1 MRPHRLTDAHPRIAQ
16 GGWVYL
22 AGHLPFKEDM
32 KTLHVGR
39 VGDEFTQEEAE
50 ELAKVTGLELISS
63 LKTAVGDLD
72 KVPLPPRPS
81 PRLALTLRFTRR

>member
-1 MRPHRLTDAHPRIAQ
+1 
-16 GGWVYL
+16 
-22 AGHLPFKEDM
+22 M

-63 LKTAVGDLD
+63 LKTVVGDLD
-72 KVPLPPRPS
+72 KVPPPPH
-81 PRLALTLRFTRR
+81 PAPVCG